1 MRDLVHALHE
11 AAAVRDPGLWEPQ
24 LALALWTAEAKG
36 PKDAIA
42 RMEELATRQPQ
53 VPGVLGALARGERP
67 SAIAKRYEVSRVWV
81 YQVKARLLEAGE
93 VVSLDV
99 V

>member
-1 MRDLVHALHE
+1 MHAYSQDLRD
-11 AAAVRDPGLWEPQ
+11 R
-24 LALALWTAEAKG
+24 
-36 PKDAIA
+36 
-42 RMEELATRQPQ
+42 
-53 VPGVLGALARGERP
+53 VLGALARGERP